1 MRYEGPIYRP
11 PSEAD
16 SLLIQATVGCPHN
29 KCTFCMVYK
38 DGVPYKVRPTAEIK
52 ADLEEAREIY
62 GDRVSTV
69 FFPAGN
75 SIAMPTEALAAI
87 CRHSYKLFPRL
98 KRITVYGSAQFIKA
112 KGLAKLHLLAQAG
125 LRRLHVGLESGD
137 DDILARIRKGGAREV
152 QIAAGQMLRQAGLE
166 VSEYV
171 MLGIGGEANTARH
184 AAATASA
191 VNAIEPHFLRLRTF
205 VPKINTPLLDEV
217 LAGSFKMLSP
227 HGVIRE
233 TRALLD
239 GITIP
244 TQVASD
250 HYTNYVNVQGRLP
263 EDKESMLRILD
274 AALQRPESDFRP
286 FFVGHQ

>member
-1 MRYEGPIYRP
+1 
-11 PSEAD
+11 
-16 SLLIQATVGCPHN
+16 
-29 KCTFCMVYK
+29 MVYK
-38 DGVPYKVRPTAEIK
+38 DGVPYKIRPTGEIM
-52 ADLEEAREIY
+52 ADLAAAREIY
-62 GDRVSTV
+62 GHRVRTI

-75 SIAMPTEALAAI
+75 TIAMPAAALAAI
-87 CRHSYKLFPRL
+87 CRRSYDLFPGL

-112 KGLAKLHLLAQAG
+112 KGLAKLQLLARAG
-125 LRRLHVGLESGD
+125 LGRIHVGLESGD
-137 DDILARIRKGGAREV
+137 DDILARIRKGSTREV
-152 QIAAGQMLRQAGLE
+152 QIAAGQILRQAGIE

-171 MLGIGGEANTARH
+171 MLGIGGEADSPRH
-184 AAATASA
+184 AAATAAA
-191 VNAIEPHFLRLRTF
+191 VNAIQPHFLRLRTF

-263 EDKESMLRILD
+263 EDKEALLQVLD
-274 AALQRPESDFRP
+274 AALLRPESDFRP
-286 FFVGHQ
+286 FFIGKQ